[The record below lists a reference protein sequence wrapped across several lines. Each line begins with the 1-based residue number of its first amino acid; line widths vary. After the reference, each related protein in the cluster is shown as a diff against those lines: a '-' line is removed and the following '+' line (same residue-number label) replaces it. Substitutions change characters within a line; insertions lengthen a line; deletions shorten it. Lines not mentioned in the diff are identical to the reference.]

1 MLQFIISFLVL
12 LNPFALFMYLNP
24 IAKDL
29 NRKNFLRVL
38 LKAAGLSLVIF
49 LAAALFGKFIFENF
63 LFINF
68 SSFKIFGGIVITTYA
83 LIFIIQGR
91 KSFFILKE
99 SLDDLAAE
107 IALPFMVGAATISLC
122 IIIGNRLGA
131 VTAAG
136 IITITMIIHISLVFL
151 LTALKYTLFKKRL
164 RIAFD
169 KIMGMF
175 LRLNGFIVGAIGMN
189 LIVSGARE
197 FFSISV

>member
-1 MLQFIISFLVL
+1 MLQFIVSFLVL

-29 NRKNFLRVL
+29 NRKDFSKVL

-49 LAAALFGKFIFENF
+49 LAASLFGRFIFENF

-83 LIFIIQGR
+83 LIFIIQGK

-122 IIIGNRLGA
+122 IIIGNRFGPLKA
-131 VTAAG
+131 MG

-151 LTALKYTLFKKRL
+151 LAILKYTLFKKRL

-175 LRLNGFIVGAIGMN
+175 LRLNGFIVGAIGLN
-189 LIVSGARE
+189 LIVSGIRE
-197 FFSISV
+197 FFTTTL